1 MSYELRSIFRTKVTW
16 VCMLLC
22 LVIIMLGT
30 VGQLRDA
37 SDNDSNIEQITLMCE
52 NEIMTCQED
61 IDKTEENMDYNL
73 NTLCDTEAKKK
84 VFLAQYEYTKWRC
97 EEWAKIRDYVASD
110 EFESKHFKKKCERVR
125 LIDALCNMEIYSS
138 DENDCPKVEK
148 VFAEELKTYETELAL
163 QNLPFKI
170 GDLADSP
177 FMTEQDRES
186 QIPIYQENKSL
197 AEGWFQ
203 QLAYPQTKN
212 FYSKSPYALLGVL
225 FTETN
230 GQYTGLILSC
240 IILMFCAFYTI
251 NCRQNGSRQLWE
263 LRPQKKGRLM
273 AEHYIELLVAISIIL
288 IVVIGIPVIAMGMT
302 YGWGGLRTIMKVDP
316 GNFNSFTPYEHFPEW
331 VGDNLGIVYSDYHF
345 FGNVTY
351 IVMKEMRQMELWQF
365 MLYAGGI
372 AVLKV
377 IFLTLLG
384 FGIGYSFMRMSAVI
398 AVSSIVCAGFIAG
411 RFLETNTKWNPFS
424 IQTAWNVTSGGTNM
438 TWLNAVLVLV
448 MAIVVLALLIRWING
463 KQDYL

>member
-1 MSYELRSIFRTKVTW
+1 
-16 VCMLLC
+16 
-22 LVIIMLGT
+22 
-30 VGQLRDA
+30 
-37 SDNDSNIEQITLMCE
+37 
-52 NEIMTCQED
+52 
-61 IDKTEENMDYNL
+61 
-73 NTLCDTEAKKK
+73 
-84 VFLAQYEYTKWRC
+84 
-97 EEWAKIRDYVASD
+97 
-110 EFESKHFKKKCERVR
+110 
-125 LIDALCNMEIYSS
+125 
-138 DENDCPKVEK
+138 
-148 VFAEELKTYETELAL
+148 
-163 QNLPFKI
+163 
-170 GDLADSP
+170 
-177 FMTEQDRES
+177 
-186 QIPIYQENKSL
+186 
-197 AEGWFQ
+197 
-203 QLAYPQTKN
+203 
-212 FYSKSPYALLGVL
+212 
-225 FTETN
+225 
-230 GQYTGLILSC
+230 
-240 IILMFCAFYTI
+240 
-251 NCRQNGSRQLWE
+251 
-263 LRPQKKGRLM
+263 M

-351 IVMKEMRQMELWQF
+351 MVMKEMRQMELWQF